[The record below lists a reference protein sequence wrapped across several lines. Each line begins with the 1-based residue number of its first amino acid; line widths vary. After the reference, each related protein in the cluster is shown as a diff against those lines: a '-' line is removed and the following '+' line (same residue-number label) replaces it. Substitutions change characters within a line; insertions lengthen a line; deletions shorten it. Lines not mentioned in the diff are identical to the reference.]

1 MRQKASNQSY
11 QSLVFPNPIIVSN
24 NTSPNSYTSA
34 PIHLHLYIGTK
45 SHRFTEEQQEA
56 ISTGGE
62 QQEFQAEV
70 NRLMEIIVNSL
81 YKTRDIFLRELI
93 SNANDAI
100 DKVRMMS
107 LTDKEILGDTKEFE
121 IKVQADKDAGT
132 LTILDTGIG
141 MALCNEFEISAI
153 F

>member
-1 MRQKASNQSY
+1 MLLKTLFLATAL
-11 QSLVFPNPIIVSN
+11 SLYAIHAEESDENVESIVPVF
-24 NTSPNSYTSA
+24 TD
-34 PIHLHLYIGTK
+34 
-45 SHRFTEEQQEA
+45 EQQEA
-56 ISTGGE
+56 ISSGGQE
-62 QQEFQAEV
+62 QEFQAEV

-107 LTDKEILGDTKEFE
+107 LSDKSILGETTDFE
-121 IKVQADKDAGT
+121 IKIQADKDEGT

-141 MALCNEFEISAI
+141 MSAADLAGNL
-153 F
+153 